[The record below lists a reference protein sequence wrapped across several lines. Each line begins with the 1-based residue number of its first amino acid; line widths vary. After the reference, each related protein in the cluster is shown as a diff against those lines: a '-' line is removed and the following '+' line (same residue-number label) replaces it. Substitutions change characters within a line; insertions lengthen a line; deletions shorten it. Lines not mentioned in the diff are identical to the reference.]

1 MEFDHRWMPLKV
13 PRHGHFVEWIK
24 HKLRVYLYFLGSSP
38 VTGSTSGLC
47 EQLYALSVNKEEVE
61 FGFAG
66 CELEIQCVALSCTSH
81 YMHWYEW

>member
-13 PRHGHFVEWIK
+13 PIHGHFVEFFSCYRIK
-24 HKLRVYLYFLGSSP
+24 QKLGLYLYFLGSLP
-38 VTGSTSGLC
+38 VTGSISGLC

-66 CELEIQCVALSCTSH
+66 CELEIQC
-81 YMHWYEW
+81 